1 MIEIK
6 KPELTMLERQ
16 RGNELYHY
24 LRRAQ
29 RLVTKEE
36 LCGVLG
42 WKYNKSNERRVRE
55 LISLLAKRVPIIAT
69 SNDKGYKLALTPQ
82 DLDAVKHQWSEL
94 DSRIEELAERRK
106 PLIRFYEKH
115 SSRG

>member
-1 MIEIK
+1 MDIK
-6 KPELTMLERQ
+6 KPELSMLDRR
-16 RGNELYHY
+16 RGNELFHY

-36 LCGVLG
+36 LCAVLG
-42 WKYNKSNERRVRE
+42 WKFNRSNERRIRE

-69 SNDKGYKLALTPQ
+69 SNEKGYKLAMTPQ
-82 DLDAVKHQWSEL
+82 DLEAVKHQWNEL
-94 DSRIEELAERRK
+94 DSRIDELAERRK